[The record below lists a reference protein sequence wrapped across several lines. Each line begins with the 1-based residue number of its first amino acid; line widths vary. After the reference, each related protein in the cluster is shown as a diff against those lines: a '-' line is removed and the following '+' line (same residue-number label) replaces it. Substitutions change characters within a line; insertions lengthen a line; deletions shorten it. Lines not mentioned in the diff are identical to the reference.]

1 MEPIRTTKT
10 ARLRKL
16 EMYRE
21 DLDQFVGFFQNS
33 CASVTISDIKNRYDS
48 LDEMQL
54 HSGSK
59 IKDLDIR
66 GDNPT
71 VHFLLNQKEV
81 VQGTPAPAILNELRT
96 EEITDEADLLFLKI
110 KEFLQE
116 RQRPRVRVSLVVLA
130 VLSCIGLF
138 ASQLYYLS
146 HPPPSQKASFG
157 VLICLPLMMVSIWGA
172 TTIDNRIT
180 LEKRANSPS
189 FWVRNQEDFAKH
201 AVTAG
206 ISALTGGFV
215 GWLIG
220 HFHK

>member
-21 DLDQFVGFFQNS
+21 DLDEFVGFFQSS
-33 CASVTISDIKNRYDS
+33 CDSVRISDSKNRYVS

-66 GDNPT
+66 GDSPA
-71 VHFLLNQKEV
+71 VHFLLNRNEV
-81 VQGTPAPAILNELRT
+81 VQGSSAPAIINELRT

-110 KEFLQE
+110 KEFLEE
-116 RQRPRVRVSLVVLA
+116 RQRPKVRVPFLVIG
-130 VLSCIGLF
+130 VLSCAGLL
-138 ASQLYYLS
+138 ASALS
-146 HPPPSQKASFG
+146 HLYHPLSQKASFG
-157 VLICLPLMMVSIWGA
+157 MLISVLLFIVSIPGA
-172 TTIDNRIT
+172 TAIDNRIT

-189 FWVRNQEDFAKH
+189 FWVRNREDFAKQ

-206 ISALTGGFV
+206 ISALMGGFV

>member
-1 MEPIRTTKT
+1 M
-10 ARLRKL
+10 
-16 EMYRE
+16 
-21 DLDQFVGFFQNS
+21 
-33 CASVTISDIKNRYDS
+33 SDSKNRYNS
-48 LDEMQL
+48 LDEMQS

-66 GDNPT
+66 GDNPA

-81 VQGTPAPAILNELRT
+81 VHGTPTPAILNELRT
-96 EEITDEADLLFLKI
+96 EEITDAADLLFLNI

-116 RQRPRVRVSLVVLA
+116 RQRPQVRVPLLVVA
-130 VLSCIGLF
+130 VLSCIGVI
-138 ASQLYYLS
+138 ASLLHQPL
-146 HPPPSQKASFG
+146 SQKASFG
-157 VLICLPLMMVSIWGA
+157 LLICLPLMMVSIAGA
-172 TTIDNRIT
+172 TTIDNRIS

-189 FWVRNQEDFAKH
+189 FWVRNREDFAKH

-206 ISALTGGFV
+206 MSALIGGFV

>member
-21 DLDQFVGFFQNS
+21 DLDEFVGFFQSS
-33 CASVTISDIKNRYDS
+33 CASVTISDSKNRYDS

-66 GDNPT
+66 GDNPA
-71 VHFLLNQKEV
+71 VHFLLNRKEV
-81 VQGTPAPAILNELRT
+81 VQGSSAPAIINELRT

-116 RQRPRVRVSLVVLA
+116 RQRGQVRASLLVVA
-130 VLSCIGLF
+130 ALSCIGFFVSVLHH
-138 ASQLYYLS
+138 LYQPL
-146 HPPPSQKASFG
+146 PQKAPFG
-157 VLICLPLMMVSIWGA
+157 VLISLPLMVVSFAGSIA
-172 TTIDNRIT
+172 IDNRIT

-189 FWVRNQEDFAKH
+189 FWVRNREDFAKQ
-201 AVTAG
+201 AVIAG
-206 ISALTGGFV
+206 ISALMGGFV

>member
-21 DLDQFVGFFQNS
+21 DLDQFVGFFQSS
-33 CASVTISDIKNRYDS
+33 CGSVTISDSKNRYNS
-48 LDEMQL
+48 LDEMQS

-66 GDNPT
+66 GDNPA

-116 RQRPRVRVSLVVLA
+116 RQRPQVRAPLLVVA
-130 VLSCIGLF
+130 VLSFIGFF
-138 ASQLYYLS
+138 AGVLHHSL
-146 HPPPSQKASFG
+146 SQKAYFG
-157 VLICLPLMMVSIWGA
+157 ALICLPLMVVSLAGA
-172 TTIDNRIT
+172 TAIDNRIT

-189 FWVRNQEDFAKH
+189 FWVRNREDFAKQ

-206 ISALTGGFV
+206 ISALMGGFV